1 MSNGN
6 VKNKN
11 KILNFNCRFLEDPN
25 RKKNELSAERNRLIM
40 LF

>member
-11 KILNFNCRFLEDPN
+11 KILNFNYRFLEDTN